1 MNIFDDFTLKRR
13 MYFEFREMFLK
24 NRFFS
29 NMLCTVNITFAYEEE
44 REREVKVATP
54 SFVWLQLPLHDAIT
68 P

>member
-1 MNIFDDFTLKRR
+1 

-44 REREVKVATP
+44 REKLKLQRLR
-54 SFVWLQLPLHDAIT
+54 SFGYNYPCMMR
-68 P
+68 